1 MCAATVGRC
10 GDNERAELSWE
21 LHAGE
26 ALRGLSVGTKGRR
39 DRVIVGFRGHSS
51 CETDKNSNHK
61 SAVPASPILEYLE
74 SLRARFVGL
83 ADGKVADYIPEL
95 SHADPDWFG
104 ICIATRDGFVYEVGD
119 SRQPFTLQSI
129 SKPLTYGLVLEE
141 NGEDT
146 VLAKIGVEP
155 SGEAFNAISLRPQTG
170 APLNPLINAGAIA
183 ACGLIQG
190 DTAEAKIARVLG
202 AFSRYA
208 GRALDIDERVYNSES
223 ATGHRNRAIGWM
235 LRNFAILGNEPSP
248 TLETYFRQ
256 CSIRVTC
263 RDLAL
268 MGATLANGGVNP
280 VSGVRALAEEYVD
293 NVLSVMATCGMYDYS
308 GEWLYR
314 TGLPAKSGVGG
325 GILAVQPGRLGIGV
339 FSPRLDP
346 QGNSVRGIAV
356 CRALAA
362 ELGLHLFDA
371 AQPRAPAVRLAT
383 TRRKVAS
390 KQRRP
395 PAVAEHLRKAGKRLR
410 LYHLQGPLAFA
421 AVEPVVREIMAR
433 ASDTNCF
440 ILNLRMVQAI
450 DPAATSLLAGTRR
463 ELLGLGKVL
472 IFSESST
479 WWQLLIDAGIDREAI
494 FTDDDFALEYGENLL
509 LAECFQDVAWEAQT
523 PLEKCALFAGFE
535 LEQLALLER
544 LLATRCYQRGQTI
557 VAAGQSSDELFVIT
571 RGSAMV
577 SVPTQNGVTR
587 LNSFT
592 SGMTFGDIAFID
604 RSPRSANVTALGPVE
619 CRVLTRQAFTRLD
632 SEAPAV
638 KIRLLQNLAHG
649 MSGMVRHLSRE
660 LAALK

>member
-1 MCAATVGRC
+1 M
-10 GDNERAELSWE
+10 
-21 LHAGE
+21 
-26 ALRGLSVGTKGRR
+26 
-39 DRVIVGFRGHSS
+39 
-51 CETDKNSNHK
+51 
-61 SAVPASPILEYLE
+61 PASPILEYLE

-83 ADGKVADYIPEL
+83 TDGKVADYIPEL
-95 SHADPDWFG
+95 SHADPDWFA
-104 ICIATRDGFVYEVGD
+104 ICVATRDGFVYEVGD

-190 DTAEAKIARVLG
+190 DTAEAKTARVLG
-202 AFSRYA
+202 SFSRYA
-208 GRALDIDERVYNSES
+208 GRPLDIDEQVYHSES

-280 VSGVRALAEEYVD
+280 VSGGRALAEEYVD

-325 GILAVQPGRLGIGV
+325 GILAIQPGRLGIGV

-346 QGNSVRGIAV
+346 HGNSVRGIAV

-362 ELGLHLFDA
+362 DLGLHLFDA
-371 AQPRAPAVRLAT
+371 AQPPAPAVRLAT

-395 PAVAEHLRKAGKRLR
+395 PVVAEHLHKAGKRLR

-421 AVEPVVREIMAR
+421 AIEPVVREMMAR
-433 ASDTNCF
+433 ASDTDCF

-450 DPAATSLLAGTRR
+450 DPAATGLLAGTRR
-463 ELLGLGKVL
+463 ELRGLGKLL
-472 IFSESST
+472 IFSEAST
-479 WWQLLIDAGIDREAI
+479 WWQLLIDAGIEREAI

-509 LAECFQDVAWEAQT
+509 LAERFRDVAWEAQT
-523 PLEKCALFAGFE
+523 PLEKCALFTGFDFE
-535 LEQLALLER
+535 ELALLEP
-544 LLATRCYQRGQTI
+544 LLATRSYQRGQTI

-577 SVPTQNGVTR
+577 SVPTQNGVSR

-619 CRVLTRQAFTRLD
+619 CRVLTREAFTRLD
-632 SEAPAV
+632 LEAPVV

-649 MSGMVRHLSRE
+649 MSSMLRHLSRE